1 MAKHERTFTGDFDEV
16 LRAIHR
22 GVIAGS
28 SSASFEDSSDLNVGD
43 VRCSTMVFERYSM
56 VGANRLSLTV
66 TLVGRERDLG
76 LVAITSGGSQ
86 AIFWKL
92 NSFGEDAF
100 LSQFIE
106 QLDVIVGR
114 QSA

>member
-66 TLVGRERDLG
+66 TLVGRKRDLG

-86 AIFWKL
+86 AIFWKV

-106 QLDVIVGR
+106 LLDTIVER

>member
-1 MAKHERTFTGDFDEV
+1 
-16 LRAIHR
+16 
-22 GVIAGS
+22 
-28 SSASFEDSSDLNVGD
+28 
-43 VRCSTMVFERYSM
+43 MVFERYSM

-76 LVAITSGGSQ
+76 LVAIASGGSQ
-86 AIFWKL
+86 AIFWKV

-100 LSQFIE
+100 LSQFIG
-106 QLDVIVGR
+106 LVDAIVER